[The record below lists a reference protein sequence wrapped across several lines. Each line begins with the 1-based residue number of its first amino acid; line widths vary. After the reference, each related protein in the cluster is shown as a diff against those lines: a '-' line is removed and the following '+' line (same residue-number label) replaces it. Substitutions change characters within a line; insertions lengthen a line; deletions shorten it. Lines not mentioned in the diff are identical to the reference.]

1 MRVEQQPTASTTAA
15 AEAAD
20 AGLREISALEAQ
32 AVAGG
37 GVLLSERVEQQGPVA
52 NGVLLSE

>member
-1 MRVEQQPTASTTAA
+1 MQGQDLVKPAQAEQAQAQ
-15 AEAAD
+15 
-20 AGLREISALEAQ
+20 GLRELSAQELQ

-37 GVLLSERVEQQGPVA
+37 GVLLSERVENLGPVS

>member
-1 MRVEQQPTASTTAA
+1 MQGQDLVQLAQAEDTTAA
-15 AEAAD
+15 
-20 AGLREISALEAQ
+20 GMRELSAQELL

-37 GVLLSERVEQQGPVA
+37 GVLLSERTEQVGPVS